1 MKRTSLLMMWLMLIG
16 FSMANATEVVVGTQ
30 ESNKLTNW
38 FPTNPFN
45 AYSLSQQI
53 YTASDLGST
62 SGSITSI
69 SFYRDWTSESIDNLE
84 MSGLKLYMKATSKS
98 AFSSNTD
105 MVPVDDDD
113 LVWEGTFSAPT
124 ADYKGWITIELNE
137 PFQYNPTA
145 NLLVCFY
152 DANANKTPTNTNK
165 FYYVPTSGNT
175 AITYYSNDVVPDLNN
190 INSFSGNRQ
199 VMSAH
204 NYAKFNFAN
213 INVKTIEDK
222 YTGYNLPTNTNWKY
236 CLTEQIYTIAEIGG
250 AQTIN
255 SLSFHA
261 DGARTRNLDIYLVP
275 TDKEYFEDA
284 SDYLSYSNA
293 NKVFSGTVN
302 FLANDWTTINLVI
315 PYTYNGAKN
324 LCLIIDDNTGNYD
337 GGTAYFLAYKD
348 SKNRALNARTDNIDL
363 TYSNAV
369 SESSSHELLSYKS
382 KMRINGGPVIKD
394 ATTTLPTYTE
404 WSYYISQQ
412 IYTVDELN
420 YTANTIGSL
429 SFFNTSE
436 EQTRDIDI
444 YLVHTDDNVFATS
457 SNWVPFSE
465 SDKVFSGEVT
475 FKSGEWTAI
484 GLDRYF
490 DYNGT
495 SNLCV
500 IVDDNTGRSE
510 STGLQFLG
518 CYAAGYAANAVGSHG
533 TDYTPSMATTG
544 SLTGGLESVKSQIKF
559 NERGLNFKPR
569 SITVSDITW
578 DGAYVTWESRG
589 NMWNIEYKRAWD
601 DTWEPL
607 SEDLEV
613 NSYDLTGML
622 EQATTYDVRVQTNYK
637 GELSGWAT
645 AQFTTEEHY
654 ARPSDI
660 ELVQVTPYTAIIKW
674 KENGDAT
681 AWEIWLDNSST
692 DESATF
698 QADHTTYVLA
708 DLTPNADYAVEVR
721 SVIDAEAE
729 EYSFWS
735 YEYYFT
741 TPDANPAPYGL
752 NIAEVTPTSAT
763 LNWEGS
769 SETYK
774 IRYRKF
780 VPDIS
785 TFFEDFESGDFN
797 TNSWTVYTEGES
809 PYTDGEGNYTDGWA
823 LTNNGIGTYAAA
835 ARSYNSGT
843 AYNADNWLVSPLLQM
858 QDLLKYYEYTTSSW
872 PDSYEVLLSFT
883 GNTVA
888 DFTSGNAVVLREMAP
903 STSGATWKESV
914 IDLSAYKGDMGYIAF
929 HHVDY
934 DKYYLYIDNF
944 GIYEETEKD
953 PWQEIETKD
962 KTTVIEGLDADT
974 EYEVELYGTVPGQ
987 DYIEG
992 GKTNFTTMIKNPA
1005 PYDFSVVAGATTA
1018 DLSWTGYGQMYEVK
1032 YRTAQEAETFSDDFE
1047 SGNFTAK
1054 GWTTIVNDASSPE
1067 TDWQVYNY
1075 GSSNAHSGSYVAC
1088 TSAWNTSTT
1097 TAINADNWLISPV
1110 VDLGGRLSY
1119 WRKCNSSNW
1128 PDYYEVLV
1136 STTGNA
1142 IADFTDGLVY
1152 YETCSNTSWS
1162 DVCIDLSAYEGQQ
1175 GYIAFH
1181 FSNYENE
1188 YLYLD
1193 DVSITSWVYGPWTT
1207 KYVTKPEIALK
1218 GLTANCTYNVQVTS
1232 QMSGE
1237 PDATS
1242 EVFTF
1247 TTKAA
1252 DPIDLVFQHNGSNSS
1267 TIYANDGAFANVTIN
1282 NLTLKS
1288 GEWTGITLPF
1298 DLDIENSVLANADL
1312 RTIESH
1318 GMTGPYYTLNCLTPL
1333 SYLQAGYPYYIKW
1346 NGTSDLVNPTFK
1358 GVTIVSATHN
1368 RYLSSVTFY
1377 ASPLDYDAY
1386 TVSSDFPDVYGTS
1399 GDAATG
1405 LVPMMEG
1412 YQHKAFEP
1420 EVYVSVSLLPS
1431 SETPVVLNT
1440 GDNDLITGISLLKNE
1455 TDNDVIYNVA
1465 GQRLSKTQKGINIV
1479 NGKKILVK

>member
-45 AYSLSQQI
+45 AYSLTQQI

-105 MVPVDDDD
+105 MVSVDDDN

-152 DANANKTPTNTNK
+152 DANPSKTPTNTNK

-175 AITYYSNDVVPDLNN
+175 AITYYSNDEVPDLNN
-190 INSFSGNRQ
+190 INSFSGNKQ
-199 VMSAH
+199 LMGAH
-204 NYAKFNFAN
+204 NYAKFNISN
-213 INVKTIEDK
+213 INLRSIEDN
-222 YTGYNLPTNTNWKY
+222 YTVASVPTHTNWKY
-236 CLTEQIYTIAEIGG
+236 GLTQQIYTKDELGG

-255 SLSFHA
+255 SLSFHS
-261 DGARTRNLDIYLVP
+261 GGGRVRNLDIYLVP
-275 TDKEYFEDA
+275 TDKDKFENN
-284 SDYLSYSNA
+284 SDYISYSNA
-293 NKVFSGTVN
+293 NKVFSGTVH
-302 FLANDWTTINLVI
+302 FLSNNWTTIDLVI

-337 GGTAYFLAYKD
+337 GGTSYFLAYKD
-348 SKNRALNARTDNIDL
+348 SENRTLAAITDNTDL
-363 TYSNAV
+363 NYSNAATA
-369 SESSSHELLSYKS
+369 STYNDLLAVKS
-382 KMRINGGPVIKD
+382 KMRINNGPVIKD
-394 ATTTLPTYTE
+394 VTTTLPTYTE

-444 YLVHTDDNVFATS
+444 YLVHTATDVFPNS
-457 SNWVPFSE
+457 SEWVPFSE

-484 GLDRYF
+484 GLDKYF
-490 DYNGT
+490 NYNGS

-518 CYAAGYAANAVGSHG
+518 CYAAGYAVNAVGSHD

-569 SITVSDITW
+569 SVTVSDITW

-607 SEDLEV
+607 SEDLEE
-613 NSYDLTGML
+613 NSYELTSL
-622 EQATTYDVRVQTNYK
+622 DQATTYDVRVQTNYK

-645 AQFTTEEHY
+645 TQFTTEEHY

-681 AWEIWLDNSST
+681 AWEIWLYNSST
-692 DESATF
+692 NESATF

-741 TPDANPAPYGL
+741 TPDANPEPYGL
-752 NIAEVTPTSAT
+752 YASKVEPTSAT
-763 LNWEGS
+763 LAWEGTS
-769 SETYK
+769 DTYK
-774 IRYRKF
+774 IRYRR
-780 VPDIS
+780 VLPPI
-785 TFFEDFESGDFN
+785 FFDDFESGDFA
-797 TNSWTVYTEGES
+797 TN
-809 PYTDGEGNYTDGWA
+809 
-823 LTNNGIGTYAAA
+823 
-835 ARSYNSGT
+835 
-843 AYNADNWLVSPLLQM
+843 
-858 QDLLKYYEYTTSSW
+858 
-872 PDSYEVLLSFT
+872 
-883 GNTVA
+883 
-888 DFTSGNAVVLREMAP
+888 
-903 STSGATWKESV
+903 
-914 IDLSAYKGDMGYIAF
+914 
-929 HHVDY
+929 
-934 DKYYLYIDNF
+934 
-944 GIYEETEKD
+944 
-953 PWQEIETKD
+953 
-962 KTTVIEGLDADT
+962 
-974 EYEVELYGTVPGQ
+974 
-987 DYIEG
+987 
-992 GKTNFTTMIKNPA
+992 
-1005 PYDFSVVAGATTA
+1005 
-1018 DLSWTGYGQMYEVK
+1018 
-1032 YRTAQEAETFSDDFE
+1032 
-1047 SGNFTAK
+1047 
-1054 GWTTIVNDASSPE
+1054 GWTTIVNGESDTN

-1075 GSSNAHSGSYVAC
+1075 GSGAYSGNYVAR
-1088 TSAWNTSTT
+1088 TSAWTSSA
-1097 TAINADNWLISPV
+1097 AINADNWLISPRT
-1110 VDLGGRLSY
+1110 DLSGTLSY
-1119 WRKCNSSNW
+1119 WRKCNNSSW

-1142 IADFTDGLVY
+1142 IADFTDAPVY
-1152 YETCSNTSWS
+1152 SEICSNTYWS
-1162 DVCIDLSAYEGQQ
+1162 DVTIDLSAYEGQQ

-1188 YLYLD
+1188 WLYLD
-1193 DVSITSWVYGPWTT
+1193 DVNIYDYLAEPWQEIETKDKTVTIEGLDPDTDYEVELYGKVPGQDYILGSHTTFTTLAKNPAPFDFAVTAGATTADVSWTGYGQMYKVEYRKTEDVSFFEDFESADFATKGWTIYTDGGKVSGYEKGWYFSSGYGHNGTNCAASSSWTNEGGAINADNWLITPLINFKDILTYWEYASGSWKENYEVLLSTTGLAEADFTVALRAMAPSTSNSEWTRIDIDLSAYAGQQGYIAFHHKDYDKINLRFDDIKVYDVVSDAPWTT
-1207 KYVTKPEIALK
+1207 KYVTKPEITLN
-1218 GLTANCTYNVQVTS
+1218 GLTSGNVYEVQVTS

-1242 EVFTF
+1242 DVFTF
-1247 TTKAA
+1247 TTGSD

-1318 GMTGPYYTLNCLTPL
+1318 GMTGPYYTLNCLTSL

-1368 RYLSSVTFY
+1368 RYLGSVTFY

-1386 TVSSDFPDVYGTS
+1386 TVSSDFPEVYGTS